1 LRRNI
6 LVVEDNKDLRIFI
19 MKSITS
25 LGDYTPIGASNGKD
39 AIEKLSEYKV
49 DLVIT
54 DIRMPE
60 MDGIEFIAY
69 LNNKYPHI
77 PVIVL
82 TAYPEYE
89 EEISKYQTMK
99 YLLKPVDKEKLKK
112 AIEDAFESHKYVKE
126 YNLLNLINLIK
137 IEKKTCTFKV
147 FSPDGKI
154 GILFFKEGDLM
165 DAKTRFKEGEDAF
178 YDILMW
184 KNPEVEIEF
193 KCSLKEKKVKK
204 SLNEMISLVF
214 SQKDAKRNKVLFL
227 NSSLT
232 QISMEIPSYLIIG
245 FMNEIGDIFIY
256 KTRYKIENLDFLRD
270 KFLDYLNSCLNLVLL
285 FSDFSSL
292 GENIFNMGENVLYL
306 VNFDEDIYFFGV
318 FPKDNFSK
326 DSLHEIIDKLKTRG
340 IEI

>member
-1 LRRNI
+1 MRRNI

-112 AIEDAFESHKYVKE
+112 AI
-126 YNLLNLINLIK
+126 
-137 IEKKTCTFKV
+137 
-147 FSPDGKI
+147 
-154 GILFFKEGDLM
+154 
-165 DAKTRFKEGEDAF
+165 DAKLIFDR
-178 YDILMW
+178 DIANKLDPTIPP
-184 KNPEVEIEF
+184 KEVE
-193 KCSLKEKKVKK
+193 
-204 SLNEMISLVF
+204 
-214 SQKDAKRNKVLFL
+214 LFIAR
-227 NSSLT
+227 S
-232 QISMEIPSYLIIG
+232 EY
-245 FMNEIGDIFIY
+245 Y
-256 KTRYKIENLDFLRD
+256 K
-270 KFLDYLNSCLNLVLL
+270 
-285 FSDFSSL
+285 
-292 GENIFNMGENVLYL
+292 
-306 VNFDEDIYFFGV
+306 
-318 FPKDNFSK
+318 
-326 DSLHEIIDKLKTRG
+326 
-340 IEI
+340 